1 MSKIQDNPKTSVSAP
16 TTPSPAP
23 SRTPRES
30 DEPAREAPPAR
41 RAGTDTALV
50 AARPE
55 TIADQQ
61 RRLVDAVRARQLRDR
76 AAVERGESPAGGPP
90 SFTPPRPTP
99 EGDLPDLTQS
109 TPKKVLDGVLAGDGA
124 RQGIRIATNLD
135 ELGQLPVLGRA
146 LAAADRAA
154 DVGGALTIGGRLF
167 EQVGKLVRTMPNS
180 GVGQMVQRV
189 VSSPAG
195 KLLGR
200 AAPFLG
206 AGVAFL
212 DGYDAVRTV
221 RNPKATSTEKILA
234 TTKAVLSGISGTAG
248 VVAVMLAPT
257 GAGAAV
263 AGGIALGAG
272 LAAVGVDFFLSRERT
287 SNKG

>member
-1 MSKIQDNPKTSVSAP
+1 MSKIQDNRTVP
-16 TTPSPAP
+16 TATPAP
-23 SRTPRES
+23 
-30 DEPAREAPPAR
+30 AAPPAR
-41 RAGTDTALV
+41 PAATPAPAPRDASGERRSRTDSALV

-55 TIADQQ
+55 SIADQQ
-61 RRLVDAVRARQLRDR
+61 RRLVDAVRARQEQDQR
-76 AAVERGESPAGGPP
+76 ATENGERPAGDGP
-90 SFTPPRPTP
+90 SFTPPRPAAD
-99 EGDLPDLTQS
+99 EALPDLTQS

-124 RQGIRIATNLD
+124 RQGVRIATNLD
-135 ELGQLPVLGRA
+135 ELGQLPVVGRA

-167 EQVGKLVRTMPNS
+167 EQAGKLLRAVPQS
-180 GVGQMVQRV
+180 GVGQLVQRV

-206 AGVAFL
+206 AGVAVL
-212 DGYDAVRTV
+212 DGYDAVRTA
-221 RNPKATSTEKILA
+221 RNPRATATEKNLA

-248 VVAVMLAPT
+248 VVALALAPT
-257 GAGAAV
+257 GVGAAV

-272 LAAVGVDFFLSRERT
+272 LAAVGVDFFLSRERA
-287 SNKG
+287 SKK